1 MVKIRTKK
9 CPNCKLV
16 FTNRAE
22 EILFTPAIKCYSC
35 VACGAILN
43 KKRCVF
49 AVDLAPIPVIRNL
62 LNMHQRIKALA
73 NYQKWVEAFVE
84 LYAENPSLPR
94 VFGTLDLNPL
104 IDTSIALENKIQ
116 ICTQIDNL
124 NREYRLR
131 SFRISGGSG
140 GSGKKAAQSSAADDD
155 DDDDGEDEAGDVPA
169 TNEMLTQMKFMEE
182 HKIFSLIKKYRRTSS
197 SVAFITEKLRADE
210 TYLTRITSASEE
222 FKLLDSKLGHY
233 SGTAGNAAKKAST
246 RIWRAL
252 RFLEACN
259 KIVSTYY
266 PKTLH
271 IIDLNFNRN
280 TNVATMFDMVKLES
294 SKPNVRKLFAAAQ
307 SSQAQ
312 NECQVALDRFFYI
325 RMARKESRYNT
336 PTNPAN
342 KKQIFLSDYG
352 DVNAAKDQSSG
363 GRAFKT
369 CTLAH
374 KDFDYIVIMNL
385 QSKDKMTKMRE
396 NKNSALIKMGEEIW
410 LANVY
415 ALNTKKLNAA
425 TQEPKKRAKRVNR
438 VSGVKRI
445 RASQKEF

>member
-16 FTNRAE
+16 FTNRTE

-35 VACGAILN
+35 AACSAVLN

-62 LNMHQRIKALA
+62 LNVHQRIKALA

-84 LYAENPSLPR
+84 LYAENPDLPK
-94 VFGTLDLNPL
+94 VFGSLDLSAL
-104 IDTSIALENKIQ
+104 IDTTIALENKIQ
-116 ICTQIDNL
+116 VCTQIDNL

-131 SFRISGGSG
+131 SFRIN
-140 GSGKKAAQSSAADDD
+140 GKRSATKATDADGDDD
-155 DDDDGEDEAGDVPA
+155 EAAPA
-169 TNEMLTQMKFMEE
+169 PSNEMLNQMKVMEE
-182 HKIFSLIKKYRRTSS
+182 YKIFSLIKKYRRTSS
-197 SVAFITEKLRADE
+197 SLAFITEKLRADE
-210 TYLTRITSASEE
+210 TYLTRITSSSDE
-222 FKLLDSKLGHY
+222 FKLLDNKLGHY

-252 RFLEACN
+252 RFLESCN
-259 KIVSTYY
+259 KIVSSYY

-280 TNVATMFDMVKLES
+280 TNVANMFDTVKLES

-336 PTNPAN
+336 PINPAN
-342 KKQIFLSDYG
+342 KKQIFLNDYG
-352 DVNAAKDQSSG
+352 DIQKESEKS
-363 GRAFKT
+363 FKT

-415 ALNTKKLNAA
+415 ALNAKKLNAA
-425 TQEPKKRAKRVNR
+425 TQEPKARTKRANKTAP
-438 VSGVKRI
+438 VKRI
-445 RASQKEF
+445 RASRKEF